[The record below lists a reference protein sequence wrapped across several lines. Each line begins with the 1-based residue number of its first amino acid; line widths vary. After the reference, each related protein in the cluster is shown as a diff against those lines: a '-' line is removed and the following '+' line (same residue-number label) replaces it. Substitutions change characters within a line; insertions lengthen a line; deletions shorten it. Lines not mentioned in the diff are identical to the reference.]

1 MKKYYVTFVC
11 LIIFSGALKAQLPE
25 CVKDINPAGG
35 HGYPEALCVFN
46 DFLFFSAY
54 DGNKHNLYKTDG
66 TEAGTVVVMDSID
79 AVTLVALDNKLI
91 IFATQPQCGIWVSDG
106 TTAGT
111 NLIYSDIRIPHDYNQ
126 AWKVWNNKLY
136 FYGGTCGWLD
146 NCEVWVT
153 NGTTAGTAMLKD
165 IRPGPDAGI
174 HINSYTNF
182 TEYNDKLYFNAND
195 GTHGNEWWST
205 DGTTLGTQ
213 MLKDINPGTASGAG
227 GYSNPTEFDGKLFFS
242 ANDGING
249 YEPWTSD
256 GTAAGT
262 TLFKDIYPGSDG
274 SLSGRITNF
283 YSIPSIPNSYLL
295 FAARD
300 PTNGIELWKSN
311 GTAAGTALLK
321 DIQPGPNHSFTHIYG
336 LEGMYYM
343 FKFYFRASDTIHGYE
358 LWVTNGTAA
367 GTTLV
372 KDIRPGTGTSF
383 PSNFVIYHKRVYFV
397 ATDSTDGWQLYR
409 TDGTAAGTEMV
420 LPAIMTNTDPDP
432 EELTVLTG
440 KKMFYR
446 ADYNTLGTELWV
458 LDIPWYINTSSQ
470 PPAGGTTTG
479 GGGYYQGDAVNLVA
493 TPNPNYEFVN
503 WTEASSPVSTNP
515 AYSFTCGQYNRTLVA
530 NFQLLTGIEDN
541 SDHQIA
547 LYPNPARNE
556 LNVAVQGLS
565 GAVFTGQIFSVDGQ
579 LLQSITNLGNG
590 TNIVDISH
598 LTAGVYFMVLQNA
611 EKNIYKKFVV
621 Y

>member
-1 MKKYYVTFVC
+1 MKRFFSILLC
-11 LIIFSGALKAQLPE
+11 LMIFTGALKAQLPE

-35 HGYPEALCVFN
+35 DGYPEDLCVFN
-46 DFLFFSAY
+46 DFLFFTAS
-54 DGNKHNLYKTDG
+54 DGTKRNLYKTDG
-66 TEAGTVVVMDSID
+66 TEAGTVKVKDSLYGNTI
-79 AVTLVALDNKLI
+79 VALDNKLI
-91 IFATQPQCGIWVSDG
+91 IFAFQPQCGIWVSDG

-111 NLIYSDIRIPHDYNQ
+111 NMIYSNIRIADDFNQ

-136 FYGGTCGWLD
+136 FYGMTCNAY

-153 NGTTAGTAMLKD
+153 NGTNAGTAMLKN
-165 IRPGPDAGI
+165 IWPGVSAGI
-174 HINSYTNF
+174 HLNYYSNF
-182 TEYNDKLYFNAND
+182 TEYNNKLYFTAND
-195 GTHGNEWWST
+195 STHGTEWWST
-205 DGTTLGTQ
+205 DGTSLGTQ

-227 GYSNPTEFDGKLFFS
+227 VRFNATEFDDKLFFS
-242 ANDGING
+242 ADNG
-249 YEPWTSD
+249 VNGWEPWTSD
-256 GTAAGT
+256 GTSAGT
-262 TLFKDIYPGSDG
+262 SLFKDIVPGSVDG
-274 SLSGRITNF
+274 IYGNVGNY
-283 YSIPSIPNSYLL
+283 YSVPSMPSSYLL
-295 FAARD
+295 FAA
-300 PTNGIELWKSN
+300 TTQANGYELWKSN
-311 GTAAGTALLK
+311 GTSAGTALLK
-321 DIQPGPNHSFTHIYG
+321 DIQPGTTSSIGFWG
-336 LEGMYYM
+336 LEGIYYA
-343 FKFYFRASDTIHGYE
+343 FKYYFRASDTIHGSE
-358 LWVTNGTAA
+358 LWVTNGTVA

-372 KDIRPGTGTSF
+372 KDIRTGTNS
-383 PSNFVIYHKRVYFV
+383 SNPDNFIAYHGRIYFT
-397 ATDSTDGWQLYR
+397 AMDSTTGYQLYR

-420 LPAIMTNTDPDP
+420 LPAIMTNTDPSP
-432 EELTVLTG
+432 EELSVLTG

-446 ADYNTLGTELWV
+446 ANYNTLGSELWV

-470 PPAGGTTTG
+470 PAAGGTTTG

-556 LNVAVQGLS
+556 LNVTVQGLS

-598 LTAGVYFMVLQNA
+598 LTAGVYFMVLQND